1 MEVIQEFKHFTQSAD
16 FALISGFE
24 DYCRSLHVS
33 PLEMDLKSFTLSEDF
48 RMRCVDLSDIPDKVL
63 IWRIAC
69 AQLWNHCLKACLHV
83 IDLGETN
90 HKFKTLGS
98 LVTQL
103 SSWVFG
109 EVKEGAL
116 EISIR

>member
-48 RMRCVDLSDIPDKVL
+48 RMRCVDLSDIPDKVF
-63 IWRIAC
+63 
-69 AQLWNHCLKACLHV
+69 
-83 IDLGETN
+83 DLAYCMCTAVE
-90 HKFKTLGS
+90 S
-98 LVTQL
+98 LSEGL
-103 SSWVFG
+103 SPCH
-109 EVKEGAL
+109 
-116 EISIR
+116 